1 MMQPT
6 NDVPRL
12 RSRVIQ
18 VAIPSLAFVLGLNLP
33 RSFSLLTLICAAG
46 LVVWRADLPRLRRV
60 PVLGWSI
67 LLLIAF
73 GLAYSIRLLQL
84 EVWIW
89 NAKTM
94 ADAATF
100 VLLPAACLAL
110 GWLWRQQSRDRRF
123 GQGLIVA
130 FALGGLVYVSLALVL
145 SRQPWWNL
153 AEIFPSAIT
162 VPWGDQGMSSQN
174 VRSVEQRAYAAL
186 AFLPVVPWLLWSRP
200 AGWLTKALAS
210 LGLGVWGAYAI
221 WSLNSPK
228 LMAFALFFA
237 LLPCLLMLP
246 SRRARWLAF
255 AGVVSIT
262 IWLVQAKRF
271 CDERLPMQLTFLNQI
286 PDHPWGGRQI
296 RFSFEG
302 CPGQGLMTF
311 APPPNFLHLPH
322 NIFLDQVNDVGLLP
336 ALLLLVACSLLF
348 MALLQGFYRGFRR
361 GYWRPGLALCW
372 SVLCCILTQAIFQ
385 PFLYSDRLLFC
396 LTFMFTGAML
406 AEFSADS
413 NDCHAPLHFR
423 ALHR

>member
-1 MMQPT
+1 MQSA
-6 NDVPRL
+6 NDIASL
-12 RSRVIQ
+12 RSRVTQ
-18 VAIPSLAFVLGLNLP
+18 AVLLTLAFVLGLNLP
-33 RSFSLLTLICAAG
+33 RSFSLLALICAFG
-46 LVVWRADLPRLRRV
+46 LGVWRADLPRLRRA

-73 GLAYSIRLLQL
+73 GLAYSIRQLQL

-100 VLLPAACLAL
+100 TLFPAMCLAL
-110 GWLWRQQSRDRRF
+110 GWLWRQQSRDRSS

-153 AEIFPSAIT
+153 ADIFPSAIT
-162 VPWGDQGMSSQN
+162 VPWGDQGMSGQN
-174 VRSVEQRAYAAL
+174 VRSVEQRAYAAF
-186 AFLPVVPWLLWSRP
+186 AFLPVVPWLLWSKP
-200 AGWLTKALAS
+200 VGWRAKVPPC
-210 LGLGVWGAYAI
+210 LGLGAWGAYVI
-221 WSLNSPK
+221 WSLNSPR
-228 LMAFALFFA
+228 LITFALFLA

-246 SRRARWLAF
+246 SRRARWLGL

-262 IWLVQAKRF
+262 VWLVQSKRL
-271 CDERLPMQLTFLNQI
+271 CDERLPMQLAFLNQI
-286 PDHPWGGRQI
+286 RDHSWGGRQI
-296 RFSFEG
+296 HFSFQG

-336 ALLLLVACSLLF
+336 ALLLLVACSLLLT
-348 MALLQGFYRGFRR
+348 ALLQGFYRGFRR
-361 GYWRPGLALCW
+361 GSWRPGLALCW
-372 SVLCCILTQAIFQ
+372 SVLCCILTQALFQ

-396 LTFMFTGAML
+396 LTFVFTGAML

-413 NDCHAPLHFR
+413 SDCHAPLNVR